1 MEKRFKVLRTIG
13 NIYKILGI
21 VAAVITILAALG
33 ICAMSF
39 LGSAALARYT
49 QDFGNMPLPYLP
61 RAGGVLAG
69 VIGAIISILYGGMIA
84 ISFYGLGEG
93 VELLIAMEENTRKSA
108 QLLDQMGSTTE

>member
-21 VAAVITILAALG
+21 IIAAITILVALG
-33 ICAMSF
+33 ICAASF
-39 LGSAALARYT
+39 LGSAAVARYT
-49 QDFGNMPLPYLP
+49 RDFGNMPFPYLP
-61 RAGGVLAG
+61 RAGGALAG
-69 VIGAIISILYGGMIA
+69 VIGAIFAILYGGMMA

-108 QLLDQMGSTTE
+108 ELLDEMGSTPE